1 MGHPQFQS
9 QQIEEFTKL
18 WDDFVVSD
26 GKKLDKLLKDED
38 TKNSDTNFVNEPWTQ
53 MYLNDR
59 RPLPM
64 NYNPTVV
71 LTDAGQEGARRA
83 VH

>member
-1 MGHPQFQS
+1 
-9 QQIEEFTKL
+9 
-18 WDDFVVSD
+18 
-26 GKKLDKLLKDED
+26 
-38 TKNSDTNFVNEPWTQ
+38 
-53 MYLNDR
+53 LNDR